1 MSDLRRYIFEHRGRF
16 AGGAH
21 TWIDAEYDSMIGF
34 RIKYPC
40 QAVSSE
46 DLLRDAHNPS
56 FFLD

>member
-21 TWIDAEYDSMIGF
+21 TWIDAQYGF